1 MIAICAKRTAL
12 TVYFSLGYTSVTAS
26 LLRALSKQFIPV
38 RLHQKPVRIGFM
50 HFREPARKLLN
61 TNELMQHLEIVLP
74 KPGSEVQIL
83 SGRPVITMT

>member
-1 MIAICAKRTAL
+1 MPSRNDGHLREADHSL
-12 TVYFSLGYTSVTAS
+12 TVYFSLGYKSVTAS

-61 TNELMQHLEIVLP
+61 TNDLSQHLEIVLHLGQRF
-74 KPGSEVQIL
+74 KSSPGGQ
-83 SGRPVITMT
+83 